1 MRQQMEQWIRV
12 NAVLVVAL
20 TLCISCQP
28 YALSARGS
36 EAASSAPASQPQEG
50 GPVPVRIVVDDGR
63 YRLLRGGQPY
73 EIKGA
78 GIGAGDME
86 AFAAHGGNSFRNW
99 RDRDSE
105 DGLRILDRAHRLG
118 LTVSMCIPIGRER
131 QGFDYD
137 DEAAVAE
144 QFEFARSEVLKY
156 KDHPALLTWIIG
168 NEPDLNHTNPKVF
181 DAIND
186 ISKMIHQLD
195 GNHPT
200 TTALAS
206 SPAKLAA
213 ILADRAPDL
222 DIISVQ
228 KYADVV
234 NVPRYI
240 EEAGIERPYF
250 ITEWGPVGHWE
261 AAKTS
266 WGAPIEHNSSE
277 KAATYLRHYQ
287 TVMAPHRDRIIGSY
301 VFLWGQKQERTPTWY
316 GLFLA
321 DGSETET
328 IDVMHYIWN
337 GTWPENRAPQVKA
350 MLLDAKTATENVV
363 LQAGAPYRASIIAQ
377 DPDGDRL
384 EYRWE
389 IMHESEADQVG
400 GDKEQIPAVVAGAIG
415 AAQDGSVQLVAPAE
429 AGAYRLF
436 AYVYDGEGHAG
447 HANIPF
453 LVNQAGGAR

>member
-1 MRQQMEQWIRV
+1 MRQRTRQLTRV
-12 NAVLVVAL
+12 HTILVAL
-20 TLCISCQP
+20 ALCTSCQQ
-28 YALSARGS
+28 YAQ
-36 EAASSAPASQPQEG
+36 SAPGTAAPAAPAIQPQESG
-50 GPVPVRIVVDDGR
+50 AIPVQIVFEDGQ

-78 GIGAGDME
+78 GIGAGDIE

-99 RDRDSE
+99 RDRDAE
-105 DGLRILDRAHRLG
+105 DGLRILDRAQQHG

-131 QGFDYD
+131 LGFDYD
-137 DEAAVAE
+137 DEEAVAR
-144 QFEFARSEVLKY
+144 QFEFARSEVLRY

-168 NEPDLNHTNPKVF
+168 NEPDLNHSNPKVF

-200 TTALAS
+200 TTALSGLNRELAS
-206 SPAKLAA
+206 L
-213 ILADRAPDL
+213 ILARAPDL

-250 ITEWGPVGHWE
+250 ITEWGPAGHWE
-261 AAKTS
+261 VAKTS
-266 WGAPIEHNSSE
+266 WGAPIEANSSQ
-277 KAATYLRHYQ
+277 KSALYRRHYEA
-287 TVMAPHRDRIIGSY
+287 VMVPHRDRIIGSY

-328 IDVMHYIWN
+328 VDVMHYIWN
-337 GTWPENRAPQVKA
+337 GAWPENRAPRIGS
-350 MLLDAKTATENVV
+350 MLLDAKSADENVV
-363 LQAGAPYRASIIAQ
+363 LDAGAPYEAKIVAD
-377 DPDGDRL
+377 DPEGDPL

-389 IMHESEADQVG
+389 IMRESEASQVG
-400 GDKEQIPAVVAGAIG
+400 GDREPVPDVVARMAGAGEGGTI
-415 AAQDGSVQLVAPAE
+415 ALVAPGQ

-436 AYVYDGEGHAG
+436 AYVYDGNGHAG

-453 LVNQAGGAR
+453 LVQSTGTAR